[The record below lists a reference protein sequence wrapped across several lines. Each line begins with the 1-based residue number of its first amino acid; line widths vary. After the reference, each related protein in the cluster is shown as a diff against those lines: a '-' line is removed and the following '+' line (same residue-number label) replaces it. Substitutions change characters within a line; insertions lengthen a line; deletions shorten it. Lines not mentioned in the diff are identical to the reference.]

1 MSCAWM
7 HGVRTSLLSMCL
19 QESWSKRARFVGME
33 NEVRLGWIWVLEHPL
48 RLDMV
53 LNDANDFAAVQD
65 PACAR
70 QQVQHMVLL
79 APPEAMQVGLA
90 CDLTA
95 HFQTEVRM
103 GCQHPYKTCAVVA
116 A

>member
-1 MSCAWM
+1 M
-7 HGVRTSLLSMCL
+7 
-19 QESWSKRARFVGME
+19 
-33 NEVRLGWIWVLEHPL
+33 RLGWIWVLEHPL

-90 CDLTA
+90 YD
-95 HFQTEVRM
+95 QTEVRM